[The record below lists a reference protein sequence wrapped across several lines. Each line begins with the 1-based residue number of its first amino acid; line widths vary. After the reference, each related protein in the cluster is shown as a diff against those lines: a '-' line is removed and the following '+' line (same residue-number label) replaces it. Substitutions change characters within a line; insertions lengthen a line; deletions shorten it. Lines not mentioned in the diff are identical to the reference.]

1 MLPTISVL
9 LLHSEIGGWQRARER
24 THTHTQWPEAYPF
37 NHYVN
42 FKECFRDKSAIS
54 LLAHAGR
61 SEEGRENVRRKTYG
75 HLREQRGMTDRGRE
89 GGDGALWSPLVTALQ
104 ERESKAR
111 TALLNELMTRTFDV
125 HYNKKKKRKKKN
137 NTPTPF
143 SHTSSAVGRV
153 NHSHGLPQNEKT
165 SERWL
170 KYGGWYRVD
179 SHSNWMTRTILLFIP
194 PDFAPASTT
203 GRLSIFVNQKHKI
216 I

>member
-1 MLPTISVL
+1 MTGLCASNHLCFAFTLRNWWMTTSK
-9 LLHSEIGGWQRARER
+9 RAHA
-24 THTHTQWPEAYPF
+24 HTHTQWPEAYPF

-125 HYNKKKKRKKKN
+125 HYNKKKKRKEKEQHPHSFLTHIFCSWKSE
-137 NTPTPF
+137 PF
-143 SHTSSAVGRV
+143 SWSPTEWENKWAMIKIWRV
-153 NHSHGLPQNEKT
+153 VQSWLSFQLNDTNHFTFYTPPILQQ
-165 SERWL
+165 L
-170 KYGGWYRVD
+170 LLQVD
-179 SHSNWMTRTILLFIP
+179 
-194 PDFAPASTT
+194 
-203 GRLSIFVNQKHKI
+203 
-216 I
+216 